1 MYIAFEPSRTR
12 QSRLVSPGRFVVYYR
27 YQNGKG
33 WEKALVVIFDPEGVL
48 TNTEPCRFAAW
59 REMAREQGILYDEAL
74 DAQLQGMEPETRLQ
88 GILSRAHRNY
98 SSAERLALLT
108 RQNDLRDDEMK
119 RLGDG
124 ALRPGAEHT
133 LRSLRKHG
141 AQLGAVMTDGL
152 PGQVLGYLSIRP
164 LFSVISRREDL
175 LSQLSDVQL
184 RLNAAPDECLLVTA
198 SPSSAKAARSLGMQA
213 LLCARTEEQEAV
225 LRQILAILPDFDS
238 QNHQ

>member
-1 MYIAFEPSRTR
+1 M
-12 QSRLVSPGRFVVYYR
+12 
-27 YQNGKG
+27 
-33 WEKALVVIFDPEGVL
+33 FDPEGVL
-48 TNTEPCRFAAW
+48 TDTEPCRFAAW

-74 DAQLQGMEPETRLQ
+74 DALLQGMDPETRLQ
-88 GILSRAHRNY
+88 GILSRAHRSY

-108 RQNDLRDDEMK
+108 RQSDLWEDEMK

-124 ALRPGAEHT
+124 AIRPGAVQTLHT
-133 LRSLRKHG
+133 LRKHG
-141 AQLGAVMTDGL
+141 ARLGAVMTEGL
-152 PGQVLGYLSIRP
+152 PGRILGFLSIRP
-164 LFSVISRREDL
+164 LFDVISRREDL

-225 LRQILAILPDFDS
+225 LRQIMAIMPDFDT
-238 QNHQ
+238 QNKT